1 VQLIKSY
8 FKIAF
13 RNLLRQKGY
22 SIINI
27 TGLAIGMAC
36 SIIIFLWVQDELSY
50 DKFNENADRIYRVI
64 QNIQFT
70 DHQTTWAIT
79 QGPLA
84 PSLKKDFPEIVEA
97 ARIDFREF
105 RLQYGNDSFDEN
117 ICMADPSLFNMFTF
131 PFVAGNP
138 QTALSNPHS
147 IVLSEEMASKYF
159 GDQDPLG
166 NTIRI
171 DNQYDF
177 SVTGVLKTIPHNS
190 NLQFDFIIPFVFGR
204 ELGYTV
210 DIWGNSRFLT
220 FVMLAKNNSA
230 PEVIQRISDYL
241 KDKPTLEENAKL
253 NLQPL
258 TAIHLYSN
266 FEFERFET
274 GDIKYVTI
282 FTVVAIFILV
292 IASINFMNL
301 ATARSGKRAREIGLR
316 KVVGAKRSN
325 IIRQFLGEAV
335 LLSFVAFVFSIVL
348 IEFFLPIFNE
358 FSGKQLS
365 LDLNGHTYYISI
377 FVCFVIITGLLSGSY
392 PALFL
397 SSFKPV
403 TVLKGSS
410 IAATGNT
417 SFRKVLVVIQFAL
430 SIILIT
436 GTVVIYN
443 QLDFMRNKK
452 LGFNKEQLLLIR
464 MRGDLRDNFESLKDE
479 LLKNPNIVNATA
491 TSNPP
496 TSGYSF
502 SNSRWNWEGKNPE
515 DEILMRANFVDYG
528 YFETFGMKMVQGRSY
543 SKDFATDTS
552 EAIIVNETAVKV
564 MGMKSPLGKHLG
576 AKDYYP
582 KIIGVVKDFNFRSL
596 HSPIEPLILILAPNY
611 CQVMCIR
618 INSHNLPEM
627 IGYIRNL
634 WRKFVPDHPFEYRF
648 LDESLNNLYQAEQRI
663 GKIIDFFT
671 FLAIFI
677 ACLGLFGLVSFM
689 AEQRTKEIGIRKVLG
704 SSIPGIVSLLSKE
717 FLKWVLIANFIA
729 WPIAYLVMNRWLENF
744 AYRIDIGIWTFV
756 LAGVLALFIALLT
769 VSTQAIRAALANPVE
784 SLRYE

>member
-1 VQLIKSY
+1 MIKSY

-13 RNLLRQKGY
+13 RNLLRQKSY

-50 DKFNENADRIYRVI
+50 NKFNENADRIYRVI
-64 QNIQFT
+64 QDIQFT

-84 PSLKKDFPEIVEA
+84 LSLKKDFPEIVEA
-97 ARIDFREF
+97 TRIDFREF
-105 RLQYGNDSFDEN
+105 RLQYGKDSFDEN
-117 ICMADPSLFNMFTF
+117 VAMADPSLFTMFTF
-131 PFVAGNP
+131 PLIVGNP
-138 QTALSNPHS
+138 QTALSNPYS
-147 IVLSEEMASKYF
+147 IVLSEEMVFKYF
-159 GDQDPLG
+159 GDQDPIG
-166 NTIRI
+166 KIIKI

-177 SVTGVLKTIPHNS
+177 SVTGVLKNIPHNS
-190 NLQFDFIIPFVFGR
+190 DLQFDFIIPFIFGR
-204 ELGYTV
+204 ELGFTV
-210 DIWGNSRFLT
+210 DVWGNSRFLT
-220 FVMLAKNNSA
+220 FVKLAKNSSA
-230 PEVIQRISDYL
+230 PEVIQNISDYL
-241 KDKPTLEENAKL
+241 NDKPTLEENAKL

-266 FEFERFET
+266 FEFERLEI

-282 FTVVAIFILV
+282 FSVVAIFILV

-301 ATARSGKRAREIGLR
+301 ATARSGKRAKEIGLR

-335 LLSFVAFVFSIVL
+335 LLSFISFVFSIVL

-358 FSGKQLS
+358 FSGKQLG
-365 LDLNGHTYYISI
+365 LDLIGHTFYFNILI
-377 FVCFVIITGLLSGSY
+377 CFVIITGLFSGSY
-392 PALFL
+392 PALSL

-403 TVLKGSS
+403 TVLKSNS
-410 IAATGNT
+410 ISATGNT

-436 GTVVIYN
+436 STVVIYN

-464 MRGDLRDNFESLKDE
+464 MRGNLRDNFKSLKDE
-479 LLKNPNIVNATA
+479 LLQYPNIVNVTA

-515 DEILMRANFVDYG
+515 DEILMRADFVDYD
-528 YFETFGMKMVQGRSY
+528 YFETFGMEMVQGRSY
-543 SKDFATDTS
+543 SKDFVTDTS

-564 MGMKSPLGKHLG
+564 MGMKSPLGKRLG
-576 AKDYYP
+576 IKDYYP
-582 KIIGVVKDFNFRSL
+582 KIIGVVKDFHFRSL
-596 HSPIEPLILILAPNY
+596 HSPIEPLILIFAPSY
-611 CQVMCIR
+611 CQVMCIK
-618 INSHNLPEM
+618 INSQILPRT
-627 IGYIRNL
+627 IGNIQNL
-634 WRKFVPDHPFEYRF
+634 WQKFVPDYPFEYRL
-648 LDESLNNLYQAEQRI
+648 LDESLNNLYWSERRI
-663 GKIIDFFT
+663 GKIINFFT

-677 ACLGLFGLVSFM
+677 ACLGLFGLVSFI

-704 SSIPGIVSLLSKE
+704 ASIPGIVSLLSKE
-717 FLKWVLIANFIA
+717 FLKWILVANFIA
-729 WPIAYLVMNRWLENF
+729 WPVAYLVMNNWLQNF
-744 AYRIDIGIWTFV
+744 VYRINIGIWTFV
-756 LAGVLALFIALLT
+756 LAGLLTLLIAVLT
-769 VSTQAIRAALANPVE
+769 VSYQAVKAAIANPVE